1 MIMEGEIK
9 EEAHPGII
17 QEHGRGSNEPL
28 EEAQWEHMGLEPGE
42 TLKKSGNQAGQAS
55 MTEMPSHI

>member
-1 MIMEGEIK
+1 MERDIN
-9 EEAHPGII
+9 EELI

-42 TLKKSGNQAGQAS
+42 TLKKSRNQAGQRR
-55 MTEMPSHI
+55 